1 MSTTIE
7 NDFVV
12 CRNCIRAFD
21 VDHWWSNNHMN
32 PRIISSQI
40 RYKNDDPND
49 EEIDTTFE
57 AECPYCFHV
66 YKYNNLVDIRFAGG
80 LALEKEKEIY
90 KRENEMLRKRIIDER
105 RSITQLETKVSK
117 LKREK
122 ASLNEECKK
131 LADTIHDLKTGSKP
145 TMQRKQLHQKTIP
158 PDSPY
163 IR

>member
-1 MSTTIE
+1 MSIVID

-21 VDHWWSNNHMN
+21 VDHWWSNTHFN
-32 PRIISSQI
+32 PRIKSSQI

-49 EEIDTTFE
+49 EEIDTIFE
-57 AECPYCFHV
+57 AECPYCFHT
-66 YKYNNLVDIRFAGG
+66 YKYNNLADIRYAG
-80 LALEKEKEIY
+80 AEKEKEIY
-90 KRENEMLRKRIIDER
+90 KQENEMLRKRIIDER
-105 RSITQLETKVSK
+105 RSITQLESKISK

-122 ASLNEECKK
+122 GKLTEECKK

-145 TMQRKQLHQKTIP
+145 PMQRKQPHQKTIP
-158 PDSPY
+158 HDSPY